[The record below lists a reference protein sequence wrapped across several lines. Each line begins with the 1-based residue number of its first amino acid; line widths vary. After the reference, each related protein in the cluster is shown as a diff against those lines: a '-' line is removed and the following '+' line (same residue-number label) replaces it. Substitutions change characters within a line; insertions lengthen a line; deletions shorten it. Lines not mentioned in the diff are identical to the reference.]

1 MAPKRLID
9 AVAPDECS
17 KTTISLM
24 EIELEETEKDGNTT
38 VSSFQL
44 LFEYASELV
53 DTNDMNS
60 VELRY
65 CASLHFPDEL
75 R

>member
-1 MAPKRLID
+1 
-9 AVAPDECS
+9 
-17 KTTISLM
+17 M
-24 EIELEETEKDGNTT
+24 EIKLEETEKDGNTT